1 MAGKKKDVND
11 ENATAGTPTV
21 RVERGSLLE
30 SKAEVIVNAANS
42 KGFMG
47 GGVAGAIKRAGG
59 PEIEREAI
67 LKGPTP
73 VGRAVWTG
81 AGKTFFR
88 GVIHAPT
95 MEKPAMRIPKEN
107 VGAAMR
113 AALMMAEEKACAS
126 IAVTGLG
133 TGVGGVAPADA
144 AVEMFGAI
152 RAFRGTRLREVVLV
166 DLDDEMVAAWN
177 AEMSERG

>member
-1 MAGKKKDVND
+1 MDGKKKDVD
-11 ENATAGTPTV
+11 EAVDTKSAPVV

-47 GGVAGAIKRAGG
+47 GGVAGAIKRAAG
-59 PEIEREAI
+59 PEVEREAI

-113 AALMMAEEKACAS
+113 AALAMAEEKGCVS
-126 IAVTGLG
+126 VAVPGLG
-133 TGVGGVAPADA
+133 TGVGGVEPADSA
-144 AVEMFGAI
+144 AEMLGAI
-152 RAFRGTRLREVVLV
+152 RAFRGAKLKEVVLV
-166 DLDDEMVAAWN
+166 DVDEEMVAAWRM
-177 AEMSERG
+177 AKEA